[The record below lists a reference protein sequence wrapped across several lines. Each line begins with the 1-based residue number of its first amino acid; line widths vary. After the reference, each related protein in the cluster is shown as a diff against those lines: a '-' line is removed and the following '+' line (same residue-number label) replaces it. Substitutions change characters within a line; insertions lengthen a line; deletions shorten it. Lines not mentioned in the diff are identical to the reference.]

1 MGQAIRALRMHRGM
15 SQQSAAN
22 AAQVTKTAWQ
32 NYENGRAVVLRT
44 DLQARLAKALGSDR
58 RELMLQLA
66 ALTPAAERSS
76 VSSFGVQDTGPGLD
90 PFQQR
95 AVFPLRE
102 GEVTLTFPADLS
114 AESFIQLESYLSTF
128 LKARRPAN
136 D

>member
-90 PFQQR
+90 PFLQR